1 MYFFEI
7 KIKNFEIFTNFIIN
21 SNSRIKIIKNYYFSK
36 DEIDETNFNCYE
48 YKFLFQINNLF

>member
-36 DEIDETNFNCYE
+36 DEINETNFNCYM
-48 YKFLFQINNLF
+48 YKFLSYFR